1 MKQLRKWMNLGL
13 AAVVAVVTLGTD
25 YSMAYAAEGMMVT
38 GGVSTGIEAPVTE
51 PSAETGVS
59 NVGELMEQGAVP
71 ATNPDTEPTTQ
82 ETGLTPT
89 TQPGATSTTEG
100 ASMAPATQPG
110 ATSTTEGA
118 PVAPTTQPGA
128 TSTTQGASLESST
141 QSGVTLTTGSVSI
154 GTDMTSSG
162 EENAEPDKSEYIN
175 DVISNI
181 TVDEE
186 NPYRFK
192 YKVGD
197 IEYTADYSD
206 FVENGGNARCK
217 IEIEIGENAEGDQT
231 IELSEEVLAIVSQLA
246 KERWN
251 MQPGD
256 NMAFDVI
263 VKNSNDHIYRYEDT
277 VIDIPNFSVDYE
289 EDDLSRFRD
298 DNGNA
303 IPKMALGSV
312 NYSSEPIK
320 ALYDG
325 ALVTSDLREMA
336 KLYEKLAEK
345 GYTGEEAL
353 SDYLLAY
360 FNEQMGT
367 EYATIEEAYQK
378 DSDRFHRLNNGAQNG
393 FSQKSYTM
401 EELEELAKDYPW
413 LADNCKIMKSKT
425 QNGQDTYVVQ
435 VTTPEE
441 GYAKSVY
448 NYFYNSC
455 FSIVFGEAGTK
466 LFEDKYQKTG
476 DLDISILDYALNEK
490 GVIDFDRIYE
500 IYGDELAKN
509 QDTYRQEAEDAFAE
523 YARIKKETADNKASQ
538 TIDNFVAEYNQKAAD
553 AAKRADGIM
562 QKLKKDMTMSI
573 RDAKTNKQYQ
583 GTDFLN
589 EEGIFD
595 EEAFLNAYQEDF
607 LATQFKVSKHT
618 DCNGYRSYSYQ
629 DYKEMMADRDA
640 FYDKIYQNYMVKFQ
654 ATLANNGEKY
664 IANEI
669 KKKQNALLQA
679 VIEEEKQN
687 NAQEVMDFVDE
698 MFTSLTESGLTREDA
713 LSFAMALSLDGPK
726 TNNFYQ
732 NYAFAYYNTLKLHQ
746 ADGDL
751 NIHKKFVDENG
762 NEIEGA
768 AADTRAGFS
777 LWRVVLDENGTEKIQ
792 YFVGKTET
800 TEDGIT
806 YYVGSFFSEDE
817 EGYENCLLYTD
828 QNGNILVKYL
838 DEKYSYKMVEKIVE
852 KLAKEDASDTPVW
865 EKSDKYRI
873 DETIYDLV
881 ITGGKTTQVEIT
893 NELIPEEIEEPTP
906 TPTPTGTP
914 TPTPTGTPT
923 PESTPTPTASPSLPT
938 PGTNPEPPTDGPA
951 VLGARRVPGDQAVLG
966 ARRGLDQAV
975 LGKRRRPATGDSNE
989 IFGWIALFGFAA
1001 AGVYVA
1007 TGKLKKKAE

>member
-13 AAVVAVVTLGTD
+13 AVVVAVVTLGTD
-25 YSMAYAAEGMMVT
+25 YTMAYATESMMVT
-38 GGVSTGIEAPVTE
+38 EGASTGIEAPATE
-51 PSAETGVS
+51 PSAEPGVS
-59 NVGELMEQGAVP
+59 GEGELTEQGAVP
-71 ATNPDTEPTTQ
+71 ATKPGTEPTT
-82 ETGLTPT
+82 EGEPMAPS
-89 TQPGATSTTEG
+89 TQPGATPTTEG
-100 ASMAPATQPG
+100 EPMASSTQPG
-110 ATSTTEGA
+110 ATPTTEGE
-118 PVAPTTQPGA
+118 PMTSSTQPGA
-128 TSTTQGASLESST
+128 TPATEGEPMPL
-141 QSGVTLTTGSVSI
+141 LTTGSMSVRA
-154 GTDMTSSG
+154 DVASSG

-181 TVDEE
+181 IVDEE

-206 FVENGGNARCK
+206 FVENGGEARCK
-217 IEIEIGENAEGDQT
+217 IEIEIGEDAEGDQT

-256 NMAFDVI
+256 NLAFDVI
-263 VKNSNDHIYRYEDT
+263 VKNANNHIYRYEDT

-289 EDDLSRFRD
+289 KDDLSRFRD

-378 DSDRFHRLNNGAQNG
+378 DSDRFHRFNNGAQNG
-393 FSQKSYTM
+393 FTQKSYTM
-401 EELEELAKDYPW
+401 EELEELAREYPW
-413 LADNCKIMKSKT
+413 LGENCKIKKSNS
-425 QNGQDTYVVQ
+425 QNGQDTYVIQ

-455 FSIVFGEAGTK
+455 LSIVFGEAGTR
-466 LFEDKYQKTG
+466 LFEDKYQGTG
-476 DLDISILDYALNEK
+476 DFDISILDYALNEK
-490 GVIDFDRIYE
+490 GVIDFDHIYE
-500 IYGDELAKN
+500 IYGNELAKN
-509 QDTYRQEAEDAFAE
+509 QDTYRQEAQDAFAE

-553 AAKRADGIM
+553 AKTRADGIM
-562 QKLKKDMTMSI
+562 QQLKKNMTKSI
-573 RDAKTNKQYQ
+573 RDSKTNKQYQ
-583 GTDFLN
+583 GTDFLDA
-589 EEGIFD
+589 EGIFD

-607 LATQFKVSKHT
+607 LAKQFKVSKHT

-629 DYKEMMADRDA
+629 DYKEMVADRDA
-640 FYDKIYQNYMVKFQ
+640 FYNKIYQNYMVKFQ

-669 KKKQNALLQA
+669 KKKENALLQT
-679 VIEEEKQN
+679 VLEEEKQN

-713 LSFAMALSLDGPK
+713 LSFAMALSMDGPR

-751 NIHKKFVDENG
+751 NIHKKFVDEDG
-762 NEIEGA
+762 KEIEGA
-768 AADTRAGFS
+768 ATDTRAGFS
-777 LWRVVLDENGTEKIQ
+777 LWRVVLGEDGTEKIQ

-800 TEDGIT
+800 TEDGIV

-838 DEKYSYKMVEKIVE
+838 DEKYSYKVVEKIVE
-852 KLAKEDASDTPVW
+852 QLAKEDASGTPAW
-865 EKSDKYRI
+865 EKSDKYAI

-881 ITGGKTTQVEIT
+881 ITGGKTTQIEIT

-906 TPTPTGTP
+906 TPTATP

-923 PESTPTPTASPSLPT
+923 PESTPTPTGSPSVPT
-938 PGTNPEPPTDGPA
+938 PGTNPAPPADGPE

-989 IFGWIALFGFAA
+989 ILGWIALFGFAA